1 MSRNLFAVWLLGL
14 LLAGSP
20 AAVLGAEAAARVA
33 FVVGEATASLP
44 NQPLRQL
51 VRGSEVGPG
60 DSIRTGPGGR
70 LQLRFSDGS
79 QLSLNPG
86 SLFRIDDYQ
95 FAATTPQPARGFF
108 SLLQGGLRTITGLIG
123 KARREDYRMQ
133 TTVATIGIRGTD
145 YGLEYATDGGL
156 GATTYSGQIE
166 VCNEGGCLLLDAGE
180 SARVNDGHSR
190 PVRNGTPPP
199 LPGSG
204 PAGGS
209 GSGDSG
215 FAASGERRGSGIPGG
230 QQPPVNGGPST
241 APTGG
246 RY

>member
-1 MSRNLFAVWLLGL
+1 MSRNLFAAWLLGL

-20 AAVLGAEAAARVA
+20 AAVLGAEAAAWVA

-44 NQPLRQL
+44 DQPPRQL

-95 FAATTPQPARGFF
+95 FATTTPQPARGFF

-156 GATTYSGQIE
+156 VATTYSGQIE